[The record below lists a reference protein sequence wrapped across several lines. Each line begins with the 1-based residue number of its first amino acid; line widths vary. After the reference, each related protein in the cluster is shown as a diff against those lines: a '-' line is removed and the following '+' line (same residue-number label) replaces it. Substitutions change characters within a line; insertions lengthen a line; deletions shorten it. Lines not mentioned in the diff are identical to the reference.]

1 MGPVTN
7 RYLTVGYAVADPAAL
22 DELVR
27 LADAAGAGEP
37 LLDGGRFVRCHDE
50 ASGARLNVMVGPD
63 GRVRSVKPSFRPEDP
78 CLLRARLTGLLPDG
92 VDADADVVQLAPR
105 HGSYPLAVEFE
116 AGSLAVNR
124 LPFGEEVELEVVG
137 FAHTMEC
144 YPHEDAYLSSGIPL
158 RMREVLPAGLV
169 PLAADRGATRSRA
182 TALVSGV
189 VVAVSRRRNAV
200 GGGEFLHLVID
211 TEGMVLDAVVCPDAV
226 EGPPVEPGRIVTGSM
241 WFVARCREAIPATVA
256 AGDGSTGPA
265 ASEPVPSVPGRV
277 GRSRLFGR
285 QD

>member
-1 MGPVTN
+1 MGPVSN
-7 RYLTVGYAVADPAAL
+7 RYATVGYAVGDPAEL
-22 DELVR
+22 DTLVQ
-27 LADAAGAGEP
+27 GAVASGTGEP
-37 LLDGGRFVRCHDE
+37 LVDGGRFVCCHDE

-63 GRVRSVKPSFRPEDP
+63 GRVRSAKPSFRPQDP
-78 CLLRARLTGLLPDG
+78 CLVQARITGLLPDG
-92 VDADADVVQLAPR
+92 VDADADAVQLAPR
-105 HGSYPLAVEFE
+105 HASYPLAVEFE

-124 LPFGEEVELEVVG
+124 LPFGEEVDLELVG

-169 PLAADRGATRSRA
+169 PLAVDGGATRSRA

-189 VVAVSRRRNAV
+189 VVAASRLRNAV
-200 GGGEFLHLVID
+200 GGGEFLHLVVD
-211 TEGMVLDAVVCPDAV
+211 TEGMVLDVVVCPDAV

-241 WFVARCREAIPATVA
+241 WFVARRPEQDSAAAVA
-256 AGDGSTGPA
+256 GHRSA
-265 ASEPVPSVPGRV
+265 ASEPVPAGSGRS

-285 QD
+285 RD